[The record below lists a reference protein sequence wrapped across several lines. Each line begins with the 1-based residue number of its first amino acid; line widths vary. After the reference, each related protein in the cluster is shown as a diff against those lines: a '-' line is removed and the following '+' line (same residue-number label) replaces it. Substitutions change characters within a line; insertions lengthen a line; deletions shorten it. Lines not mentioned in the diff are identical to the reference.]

1 MKLRTCEFCGTEYD
15 ETLNRCPLCGK
26 SPHQIAEQP
35 AEVVKKPAAE
45 KKKKRLVSAASG
57 ARAAQKTDGGTT
69 SGNKWAVVCIV
80 LGVAVLVGLAAFLY
94 VMGLFGNFSMKTQPQ
109 NPVEELPEYN
119 YEDQL
124 PEEPVVT
131 EPEEPVEEQPEELPE
146 EGACTALT
154 ISQEEV
160 TLEEAGDKV
169 FLTAVARPSDC
180 KDPIEYFSSDE
191 LVATVNENGMITAV
205 GPGTAQIIVTCGDM
219 TAACTVVCP
228 FEAPEPEEEQ
238 PEEEQPEEEQPEE
251 EQPEETPA
259 KEPTLSTEDFTLF
272 YPGEE
277 AYLTV
282 NDAPEGAAIS
292 YVSSNAA
299 VVTVTN
305 AGKVTAVGSGTATIT
320 VTVGET
326 KLTCVARCN
335 LQSTTEDGTSTGD
348 YTGPFT
354 LSHTDVTLFGAGE
367 AFSISLVDSAG
378 KTVNVG
384 WFASNGSVSITG
396 NSIKAVAGGMAT
408 VSCVYNGQTYSCIVR
423 CNF

>member
-26 SPHQIAEQP
+26 SPHQSAGQSDVIVEKPVAEP
-35 AEVVKKPAAE
+35 
-45 KKKKRLVSAASG
+45 KKKKQIASTDG
-57 ARAAQKTDGGTT
+57 ARVAGKEKRGA
-69 SGNKWAVVCIV
+69 SGNKWAVVCAL
-80 LGVAVLVGLAAFLY
+80 LGAAVLAGLIAFLY
-94 VMGLFGNFSMKTQPQ
+94 VMGLFGNFSMKNEPQ
-109 NPVEELPEYN
+109 TPVEELPEYN
-119 YEDQL
+119 YENQL

-131 EPEEPVEEQPEELPE
+131 EPEEPVEEEPEEVPE

-160 TLEEAGDKV
+160 TLEEAGDKM

-180 KDPIEYFSSDE
+180 KDPIEFFSSDE
-191 LVATVNENGMITAV
+191 TVATVNGNGMITAI

-219 TAACTVVCP
+219 TEACTVICT
-228 FEAPEPEEEQ
+228 FEAPEPEEEPEEEQ
-238 PEEEQPEEEQPEE
+238 PEEEQPEELPEE
-251 EQPEETPA
+251 EPA

-282 NDAPEGAAIS
+282 NDVPEGAAVS

-305 AGKVTAVGSGTATIT
+305 TGKVTAVGSGTATIT

-335 LQSTTEDGTSTGD
+335 LQSSTEDGTSTGA

-354 LSHTDVTLFGAGE
+354 LSHTDVTLFSAGE
-367 AFSISLVDSAG
+367 AFSISLVDAAG
-378 KTVNVG
+378 KKVNVG

-396 NSIKAVAGGMAT
+396 SSVKAVSGGMAT

-423 CNF
+423 CSF